1 MAPAC
6 GDAGQANSDDNLR
19 MPAAPSTTITTV
31 IFDFDGVIA
40 DTEGLHLR
48 AFQDVFDER
57 GWKLDERTYFDRYLG
72 YDDVGLVVAFGR
84 EHSLGLT
91 DDDIDTLVDTKT
103 RLFATYLEAGE
114 VLFPTAPACIERLSA
129 AYMLGIASGALK
141 VEITSILES
150 ARLIDRFPVIVAA
163 DDVTECKPA
172 PEPYLKAAQGLGV
185 APRACVAIED
195 SPAGLAAARAAGM
208 RTIGLTTTSPRH
220 LLTDADVIFD
230 GLHQISAET
239 VAKLGR

>member
-1 MAPAC
+1 
-6 GDAGQANSDDNLR
+6 

-48 AFQDVFDER
+48 AFQDVFEAR
-57 GWKLDERTYFDRYLG
+57 GWTLDERAYFDRYLG
-72 YDDVGLVVAFGR
+72 YDDVGLVVAFGQER
-84 EHSLGLT
+84 SLSLT
-91 DDDIDTLVDTKT
+91 DDDIDTLVDAKT
-103 RLFATYLEAGE
+103 RLFATYLDAGE
-114 VLFPTAPACIERLSA
+114 VLFPTAPACIERLAA
-129 AYMLGIASGALK
+129 AYRLGIASGALK
-141 VEITSILES
+141 IEITSILDS
-150 ARLIDRFPVIVAA
+150 ARLLDRFPVIVAA
-163 DDVTECKPA
+163 DDVNECKPA
-172 PEPYLKAAQGLGV
+172 PEPYLKAAQALGV

>member
-1 MAPAC
+1 MSDAP
-6 GDAGQANSDDNLR
+6 NTR
-19 MPAAPSTTITTV
+19 ITTV

-48 AFQDVFDER
+48 AFQDIFERR
-57 GWKLDERTYFDRYLG
+57 GWRLDERDYFDRYLG
-72 YDDVGLVVAFGR
+72 YDDVGLVVAFGQ
-84 EHSLGLT
+84 EHGLALGAP
-91 DDDIDTLVDTKT
+91 DVDTLVDEKT

-114 VLFPTAPACIERLSA
+114 MLFPTARACIERLSK
-129 AYMLGIASGALK
+129 AYSLGIASGALR
-141 VEITSILES
+141 VEIRAIL
-150 ARLIDRFPVIVAA
+150 ADAGLLHHFPVIVAA

-172 PEPYLKAAQGLGV
+172 PEPYLKAATALS
-185 APRACVAIED
+185 ADPARCVAIED
-195 SPAGLAAARAAGM
+195 SAAGLAAAKAAGM
-208 RTIGLTTTSPRH
+208 RTIGLTTTSPRA